1 MSPSNNQ
8 ARASNASSK
17 DKSSSAGR
25 RQDFKKIRAIP
36 SQRFIELLLL
46 SIQGRIDKSITSED
60 CTVFAR
66 REGGFNHVVC
76 ISFVNKGQLE
86 RHAIRVPAHGTAEFW
101 RDEDRYM
108 MRREVELLRHLRRH
122 TNVPVPNVIAF
133 STELDNDSLGAPW
146 MLQEMLPGN
155 IAFNVWFDQP
165 YNESTAYLGA
175 DVPSPDTH
183 RKRLNLLKSL
193 ANHMAHIGTIDFPL
207 IGIPEI
213 YTAVG
218 MHTVSTGVVTM
229 GPSYHKN
236 DSEDV
241 HEFVKRGPFTS
252 TREYINA
259 SFNPLFDT
267 REYGL
272 DWQQEEDPKRH
283 MRIGAGKV
291 LSMIYSTAPFNVK
304 MEQFSIRHTDLDLQ
318 NILTDG
324 EGNVT
329 GIIDWDGA
337 FAAPRCIG
345 AAAAPNFLMKDY
357 YFEGNG
363 DFLEEPPHMA
373 WNTAYYRNIYAA
385 AFHKVELEL
394 GTGTGTDAQYTSKS
408 ALYLQ
413 TFVSISGA
421 GEITDFLTKVL
432 CQVPGLSTNKM
443 DLVQLLGR
451 PGGFPRA
458 EQVLEAA
465 IPKIFE
471 PELPAKKFMD
481 ELNRACPSA
490 PSPERNSLESSLK
503 NIQVDAPTRKLIKE
517 ISMSPRTIK
526 SFVTSLFRKKLSC

>member
-1 MSPSNNQ
+1 
-8 ARASNASSK
+8 
-17 DKSSSAGR
+17 
-25 RQDFKKIRAIP
+25 
-36 SQRFIELLLL
+36 
-46 SIQGRIDKSITSED
+46 
-60 CTVFAR
+60 
-66 REGGFNHVVC
+66 
-76 ISFVNKGQLE
+76 
-86 RHAIRVPAHGTAEFW
+86 
-101 RDEDRYM
+101 M

-133 STELDNDSLGAPW
+133 GTELDNDSLGAPW
-146 MLQEMLPGN
+146 MLQEILPGN
-155 IAFNVWFDQP
+155 SAFNVWFDQP

-175 DVPSPDTH
+175 DVPSPATH
-183 RKRLNLLKSL
+183 RKRLNLLKLL

-213 YTAVG
+213 CTPVG
-218 MHTVSTGVVTM
+218 MHTVPTGVVTM
-229 GPSYHKN
+229 GPSYHNK

-241 HEFVKRGPFTS
+241 HKFVKHGPFAS
-252 TREYINA
+252 TREYMNA
-259 SFNPLFDT
+259 SFDPLFDT

-283 MRIGAGKV
+283 MCIGPGKV

-357 YFEGNG
+357 YFEENG

-373 WNTAYYRNIYAA
+373 WNTAYYRNIYAG

-413 TFVSISGA
+413 AFVSTSGA
-421 GEITDFLTKVL
+421 GEITDFLTMVL

-458 EQVLEAA
+458 EQLLEAA
-465 IPKIFE
+465 IPKNFE
-471 PELPAKKFMD
+471 PELPAKNFMD
-481 ELNRACPSA
+481 ELNRACPWA
-490 PSPERNSLESSLK
+490 PSPKRNSLEANLK
-503 NIQVDAPTRKLIKE
+503 NSQLDAPTRKLIKE
-517 ISMSPRTIK
+517 ISMSPRTIE
-526 SFVTSLFRKKLSC
+526 SFVNSLFQKKIIMLEYGHFRPAQSDGEQDVSSGPVSKPKFVFDVKINFSANQSIVHRIELEEDSGTVTSYDLRVVQK